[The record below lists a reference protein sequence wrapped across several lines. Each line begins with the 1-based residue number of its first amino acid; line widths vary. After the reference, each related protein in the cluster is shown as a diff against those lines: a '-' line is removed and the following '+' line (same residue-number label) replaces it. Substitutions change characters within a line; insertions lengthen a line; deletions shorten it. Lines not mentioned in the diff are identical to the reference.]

1 MGGEFGDAPP
11 GVTRPGPHTQDLRVA
26 VAMTGGVS
34 LAVWIGGVVRE
45 LNLLQQAG
53 WQRDTDGSDG
63 QSGTAGPD
71 DRARMR
77 YLRLISLLDVTVG
90 IDIMSGSGGG
100 GINAAVLGMAR
111 AGPCDLGGLRDMWL
125 EAGAFDTLL
134 RDPAGPTLPSLLHG
148 DVLLDRLRAGMKRL
162 GGRPS
167 PVRPP
172 LSARGAASGR
182 PLTRVF
188 ISSTLLAG
196 EASWFTDDAGTLVR
210 DTDHRGLFTFREADL
225 ADPGTWDALAV
236 AACSSMAF
244 PVVFEPAFVAHA
256 EVPGGRRSPT
266 QPAMRKFANITR
278 AHWAVDGG
286 LLMSRPFTPLLQAI
300 FDRTGERQIRRVL
313 LYVVPSAGDPFPAGN
328 ITGEVPP
335 TFGSALFQ
343 DLSAVLNQSI
353 SADLKALREHNDR
366 VDSLRVTRLRM
377 ADFGVRLRQAPR
389 PRHGGPAESLV
400 TPQVMDDYCYRQAR
414 FVARPV
420 TDALVRVLNTMPAD
434 QVPAPFRGAL
444 APGRSAERDCQEAA
458 AAAIAQSWR
467 PSPGNEDRYARLAC
481 FGHAPYEGA
490 EATVLSMIRVGYALA
505 ADDGQRQELSQLSH
519 AVHRAHAAAEPPDI
533 EDFVADQMDASA
545 GVQETLAERAGKI
558 ALAYAG
564 ELARPG
570 PRREDYRLDEGE
582 DDTLAGGWRRLAAAV
597 AARHGLLQE
606 LAGSAASGEDALGQR
621 RLRAAAELDILL
633 RFLGSDADGIAD
645 GLFDLYVAT
654 RSVLPVGLEVEQR
667 IELVQVSADTRNLL
681 APERNSAKS
690 KLTGLQ
696 LYQLGAFYKSSW
708 RANDWMW
715 GRLDGA
721 GWLVH
726 LLLDPRRV
734 LAISRRQQDP
744 GQRANWFY
752 DQLRNLTGDDPPSQ
766 QSVLNELA
774 YLDDETGDQ
783 PTPASLPQTALWV
796 ASGWQRDIAAAE
808 LPVIAREILSTPS
821 RRPSHWAQEVLTAA
835 GHQAIMAAAARAAG
849 EAAASGHWT
858 REQRTLWRLSE
869 QQAADTPGQ
878 PDDRLLASR
887 LRDCPVPDETLA
899 AEIGEPLFTRTITKA
914 AAVAVAVVASGA
926 TDRLPLLKATF
937 AAARHATLAGY
948 RAAGLTRG
956 QPRTLIAG
964 GIALL
969 VLGLVAVIQGSSLL
983 GLTGIILVVT
993 GVYLTA
999 LGTWSLSL
1007 RMLRFTAAVIVA
1019 GVVFLPGTPAARSW
1033 LFGDGCGPPACS
1045 GTGQAGHLL
1054 PWFRGSWHWP
1064 IFALLVVLLLLLL
1077 TRRPLRPAS
1086 RRRTRP
1092 RDDGA
1097 FTVRNTTQELWRLSG
1112 VDVGIAGRQ
1121 RDQVGRGL
1129 GDHDGGLHGQV
1140 GAHVHQL
1147 TGCQH
1152 PPALLSVEP
1161 LRRHD
1166 HRGQRVQPG
1175 GVHRRG
1181 RAAGVQPGGD
1191 GAGRASRRGQGGGR
1205 GRGARC
1211 GRAARPGRPLD
1222 DVQRVL
1228 PGVAQRPQFPGR
1240 GHDGVQRGQR
1250 QPFGDPPGRGR
1261 DARADVAAVG
1271 VGLLGDQ
1278 REVPL
1283 GVGIAP
1289 HQFPVAAQ
1297 LFLQPAQLAQPAV
1310 VRHDPAAHRE
1320 WVSVGQGP
1328 VPRGR
1333 VANVRDERYRP
1344 GLLRL
1349 PGELGVGER
1358 GLGLLVNHR
1367 HPVRA
1372 EEADAAAVY
1381 VAVALHLQRVRRLE
1395 QPERRVNRV
1404 PSRVEP

>member
-1 MGGEFGDAPP
+1 MGGEFGDGTV

-53 WQRDTDGSDG
+53 WLRDTDGSDG
-63 QSGTAGPD
+63 QGGTAGSD
-71 DRARMR
+71 DGARMR

-90 IDIMSGSGGG
+90 IDIMSGTGGG

-111 AGPCDLGGLRDMWL
+111 ARPCDLGGLRDMWL

-134 RDPAGPTLPSLLHG
+134 RDPAELSPPSLLHG
-148 DVLLDRLRAGMKRL
+148 DVLLDRLRSGIKLL
-162 GGRPS
+162 GGKPS

-172 LSARGAASGR
+172 LSACGAASGK

-196 EASWFTDDAGTLVR
+196 EASWFTDDAGTLVQ
-210 DTDHRGLFTFREADL
+210 DMDHRGLFSFGEADL
-225 ADPGTWDALAV
+225 ADPGAWDALAV
-236 AACSSMAF
+236 AARSSMAF
-244 PVVFEPAFVAHA
+244 PVVFEPAFVAHT
-256 EVPGGRRSPT
+256 EVPGGRRSPA
-266 QPAMRKFANITR
+266 QPAMRNFANITR
-278 AHWAVDGG
+278 AHWAADGG

-300 FDRTGERQIRRVL
+300 YDRTAERQVRRVL
-313 LYVVPSAGDPFPAGN
+313 LYVVPSAGDPFPTGD
-328 ITGEVPP
+328 ISGEVPP
-335 TFGSALFQ
+335 TFSAALLQ

-377 ADFGVRLRQAPR
+377 ADFGLRLRQVPR
-389 PRHGGPAESLV
+389 LRHGEPAGSLV
-400 TPQVMDDYCYRQAR
+400 TPQMMDDYCYRQAR

-434 QVPAPFRGAL
+434 RIPASIRGAFS
-444 APGRSAERDCQEAA
+444 PGRSVERDCQEAA

-467 PSPGNEDRYARLAC
+467 PSQGDENRYARLAC

-490 EATVLSMIRVGYALA
+490 EATVLSMIRVGFTLA
-505 ADDGQRQELSQLSH
+505 AHDGQRQGLSQLSH

-533 EDFVADQMDASA
+533 EDFVADRIGASA
-545 GVQETLAERAGKI
+545 GAQRTLAEWAGEI

-570 PRREDYRLDEGE
+570 PRREDYRLHEEE
-582 DDTLAGGWRRLAAAV
+582 DGTLAGGWRRLAAAV
-597 AARHGLLQE
+597 AACHGLLQE
-606 LAGSAASGEDALGQR
+606 LAGSVAPLSHGAAVSAPPSGGSLTAFPVAPGQDALGQR
-621 RLRAAAELDILL
+621 RLRAAAELDTLL

-681 APERNSAKS
+681 APERDSAKS

-734 LAISRRQQDP
+734 LAISRQQRKA
-744 GQRANWFY
+744 GQRAGWFY
-752 DQLRNLTGDDPPSQ
+752 DQLRDLTGDDPPARQ
-766 QSVLNELA
+766 AVLNELA
-774 YLDDETGDQ
+774 YLDDETGHQ

-858 REQRTLWRLSE
+858 REQRTVRRLSE
-869 QQAADTPGQ
+869 QQAANTHGQ
-878 PDDRLLASR
+878 PDARLLVTK

-899 AEIGEPLFTRTITKA
+899 AEIGEPLFTRTIAKA
-914 AAVAVAVVASGA
+914 AAVAAAIASGA
-926 TDRLPLLKATF
+926 ADRPSLLKATF
-937 AAARHATLAGY
+937 AAARHTTLAGY
-948 RAAGLTRG
+948 RAVGLTSG
-956 QPRTLIAG
+956 QPRALIAG
-964 GIALL
+964 GTALL

-983 GLTGIILVVT
+983 GLTGIVLVLT
-993 GVYLTA
+993 GAYLAA

-1007 RMLRFTAAVIVA
+1007 RMLRLTAAVIVA
-1019 GVVFLPGTPAARSW
+1019 GVVLLPGTPAARSW

-1064 IFALLVVLLLLLL
+1064 IFALLVVLLLLVL
-1077 TRRPLRPAS
+1077 TRRPIRMAS
-1086 RRRTRP
+1086 HRGTKARHN
-1092 RDDGA
+1092 GA
-1097 FTVRNTTQELWRLSG
+1097 IIPVEDTQPG
-1112 VDVGIAGRQ
+1112 
-1121 RDQVGRGL
+1121 
-1129 GDHDGGLHGQV
+1129 
-1140 GAHVHQL
+1140 
-1147 TGCQH
+1147 
-1152 PPALLSVEP
+1152 PPA
-1161 LRRHD
+1161 R
-1166 HRGQRVQPG
+1166 
-1175 GVHRRG
+1175 
-1181 RAAGVQPGGD
+1181 
-1191 GAGRASRRGQGGGR
+1191 
-1205 GRGARC
+1205 
-1211 GRAARPGRPLD
+1211 
-1222 DVQRVL
+1222 
-1228 PGVAQRPQFPGR
+1228 
-1240 GHDGVQRGQR
+1240 
-1250 QPFGDPPGRGR
+1250 
-1261 DARADVAAVG
+1261 
-1271 VGLLGDQ
+1271 
-1278 REVPL
+1278 
-1283 GVGIAP
+1283 
-1289 HQFPVAAQ
+1289 
-1297 LFLQPAQLAQPAV
+1297 
-1310 VRHDPAAHRE
+1310 
-1320 WVSVGQGP
+1320 
-1328 VPRGR
+1328 
-1333 VANVRDERYRP
+1333 
-1344 GLLRL
+1344 
-1349 PGELGVGER
+1349 
-1358 GLGLLVNHR
+1358 
-1367 HPVRA
+1367 
-1372 EEADAAAVY
+1372 
-1381 VAVALHLQRVRRLE
+1381 
-1395 QPERRVNRV
+1395 
-1404 PSRVEP
+1404 

>member
-1 MGGEFGDAPP
+1 LCLAGWLTFTSAPCIVTFRVMGSEFGDGPV
-11 GVTRPGPHTQDLRVA
+11 GVTRLGPHTQDLRVA

-53 WQRDTDGSDG
+53 WLRETGGSDG
-63 QSGTAGPD
+63 RGVAAGSD
-71 DRARMR
+71 DGVRMR
-77 YLRLISLLDVTVG
+77 YLRLISLLDVVVG
-90 IDIMSGSGGG
+90 IDIMSGTGGG
-100 GINAAVLGMAR
+100 GINAAVLGMSRAR
-111 AGPCDLGGLRDMWL
+111 PCDLGGLRDMWL

-134 RDPAGPTLPSLLHG
+134 RDPAGSSPPSLLHG
-148 DVLLDRLRAGMKRL
+148 DVLLDRLRSGMKML

-167 PVRPP
+167 PARPP
-172 LSARGAASGR
+172 LGACGAVSGK

-196 EASWFTDDAGTLVR
+196 EASWFTDDAGTLVQ
-210 DTDHRGLFTFREADL
+210 DMDHRGLFTFAEADL
-225 ADPGTWDALAV
+225 ADPGAWDALAV
-236 AACSSMAF
+236 AARSSMAF

-256 EVPGGRRSPT
+256 EVPGGRRSPAR
-266 QPAMRKFANITR
+266 PAMGKFSSITR
-278 AHWAVDGG
+278 SHWAADGG

-300 FDRTGERQIRRVL
+300 YDRTAERQVRRVL

-328 ITGEVPP
+328 ISSEVPP
-335 TFGSALFQ
+335 TFSAALFQ

-389 PRHGGPAESLV
+389 LRHGGPAGSLV

-414 FVARPV
+414 FIARPV
-420 TDALVRVLNTMPAD
+420 TEALVRVLNTMPAD
-434 QVPAPFRGAL
+434 QIPASFRGAFS
-444 APGRSAERDCQEAA
+444 PGRSVERDCQEAA
-458 AAAIAQSWR
+458 ATAIAKSWR
-467 PSPGNEDRYARLAC
+467 PSQGKEDRYGRLAC

-490 EATVLSMIRVGYALA
+490 EATVLSMIRLGFTLA

-533 EDFVADQMDASA
+533 EDFVADRIGASA
-545 GVQETLAERAGKI
+545 GVQETLAERAGQI

-570 PRREDYRLDEGE
+570 PRREDYRLHEEE

-597 AARHGLLQE
+597 AARHGLLQD
-606 LAGSAASGEDALGQR
+606 LAGSAAPGHGMPAVSALPGGRSLSAFPVPPGDDPVGQR
-621 RLRAAAELDILL
+621 RLRAAAELDTLL

-708 RANDWMW
+708 LANDWMW

-734 LAISRRQQDP
+734 LAISRRQQEA
-744 GQRANWFY
+744 GQRASWFY

-766 QSVLNELA
+766 QAVLNELA
-774 YLDDETGDQ
+774 YLDDETGQQ

-821 RRPSHWAQEVLTAA
+821 RRHSHWAQEVLTAA

-849 EAAASGHWT
+849 EAAARGHWT
-858 REQRTLWRLSE
+858 REQKNLRRLSE
-869 QQAADTPGQ
+869 QQAAGTPGQ
-878 PDDRLLASR
+878 PDDRLLASK
-887 LRDCPVPDETLA
+887 LRDCPVPDERLA

-914 AAVAVAVVASGA
+914 AAVAVAVTSGA
-926 TDRLPLLKATF
+926 ADRLPLLKATF
-937 AAARHATLAGY
+937 AAARHTTLAGY

-969 VLGLVAVIQGSSLL
+969 VLGFVAVIQGSSLL

-1007 RMLRFTAAVIVA
+1007 RMLRFTVTIIVA
-1019 GVVFLPGTPAARSW
+1019 GVVLLPGTPTARSW
-1033 LFGDGCGPPACS
+1033 LFGNGCGPPACP

-1064 IFALLVVLLLLLL
+1064 IFALLVVLLLLLF
-1077 TRRPLRPAS
+1077 TRRPLRA
-1086 RRRTRP
+1086 
-1092 RDDGA
+1092 
-1097 FTVRNTTQELWRLSG
+1097 
-1112 VDVGIAGRQ
+1112 
-1121 RDQVGRGL
+1121 
-1129 GDHDGGLHGQV
+1129 
-1140 GAHVHQL
+1140 
-1147 TGCQH
+1147 
-1152 PPALLSVEP
+1152 
-1161 LRRHD
+1161 
-1166 HRGQRVQPG
+1166 
-1175 GVHRRG
+1175 
-1181 RAAGVQPGGD
+1181 
-1191 GAGRASRRGQGGGR
+1191 ASRRGTR
-1205 GRGARC
+1205 PRHNGA
-1211 GRAARPGRPLD
+1211 ATPAED
-1222 DVQRVL
+1222 TQ
-1228 PGVAQRPQFPGR
+1228 
-1240 GHDGVQRGQR
+1240 H
-1250 QPFGDPPGRGR
+1250 DPP
-1261 DARADVAAVG
+1261 
-1271 VGLLGDQ
+1271 
-1278 REVPL
+1278 
-1283 GVGIAP
+1283 
-1289 HQFPVAAQ
+1289 
-1297 LFLQPAQLAQPAV
+1297 
-1310 VRHDPAAHRE
+1310 
-1320 WVSVGQGP
+1320 
-1328 VPRGR
+1328 
-1333 VANVRDERYRP
+1333 
-1344 GLLRL
+1344 
-1349 PGELGVGER
+1349 
-1358 GLGLLVNHR
+1358 
-1367 HPVRA
+1367 
-1372 EEADAAAVY
+1372 
-1381 VAVALHLQRVRRLE
+1381 AL
-1395 QPERRVNRV
+1395 
-1404 PSRVEP
+1404 